1 MSYTGDRIK
10 QYRLEKGL
18 TQKQLGKLCGI
29 ADSNIRKYEN
39 GRQDPKL
46 PTIRKIAV
54 ALELPLS
61 ALVADW
67 SVFSPTEI
75 FEDLTDD
82 DIKNGINPRQEDK
95 DNRIIKH
102 FHNLNDKGQDKAIE
116 QVELLTKIPEYRK
129 DTE

>member
-67 SVFSPTEI
+67 SAFSPTEI

-95 DNRIIKH
+95 DNKIIKH
-102 FHNLNDKGQDKAIE
+102 FHNLNAIGQDKAVE

-129 DTE
+129 DSE